1 MAKETER
8 ERERERERALL
19 GTTSI
24 TNNRKETYDIEK
36 ETCHMAK
43 EIEMPHGKR
52 DLHIPGTWRGGSWA
66 AGP

>member
-24 TNNRKETYDIEK
+24 TNNRKETY
-36 ETCHMAK
+36 HMAK

>member
-24 TNNRKETYDIEK
+24 TKNRKETYRIEK

-43 EIEMPHGKR
+43 ETYTYLAHGEEG
-52 DLHIPGTWRGGSWA
+52 LGLQVHSI
-66 AGP
+66 